1 MNTQQVVSIHEA
13 KTHLSRLIQRA
24 LDGEEIIIAKRSE
37 PLVKLQVIRQDKPG
51 LRFGGLKHLQMTM
64 GDSFD
69 DPLEDF
75 AEYGPGGSHKVADS
89 ESSYPA
95 ES

>member
-1 MNTQQVVSIHEA
+1 MSTSQIVSIHEA
-13 KTHLSRLIQRA
+13 KTHLSKLIQRA

-37 PLVKLQVIRQDKPG
+37 PLVKLQVIKKDKPG
-51 LRFGGLKHLQMTM
+51 VRFGGLKHLQMVM

-75 AEYGPGGSHKVADS
+75 TEYGPADSHKVADG
-89 ESSYPA
+89 ENQYP
-95 ES
+95 SGK